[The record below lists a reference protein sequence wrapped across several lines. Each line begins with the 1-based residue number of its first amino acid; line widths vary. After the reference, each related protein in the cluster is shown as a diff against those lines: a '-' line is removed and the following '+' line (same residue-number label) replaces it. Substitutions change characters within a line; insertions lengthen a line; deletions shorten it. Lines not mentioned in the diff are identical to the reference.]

1 MLQLLALLLA
11 LLRPPAR
18 AQEPA
23 AQDVS
28 LGVVS
33 MESTCSWDFLVG
45 WERAAG
51 TGLVG
56 QAGA

>member
-1 MLQLLALLLA
+1 MLWLLELLLA
-11 LLRPPAR
+11 LLQPPAR

-28 LGVVS
+28 LGLVS
-33 MESTCSWDFLVG
+33 TESTRSWDFLVG

-51 TGLVG
+51 TGLIGQVG
-56 QAGA
+56 A